1 MSGIAIAA
9 STMPG
14 SVATFWSCS
23 SERSRRIA
31 ARISSSAK
39 IRAGTRMSARAS
51 AGISYRVSSIRRG
64 SDIEHHAR
72 LPRAV
77 PFAELEPM
85 IGRSLHD
92 RLDLGQASLERGAET
107 ALDELGACLIGDERV
122 GVREVDEL
130 LEESDE
136 KARVVAALHGDTAL
150 HSLTLG
156 HELDEPAESV
166 RRFAEHVLDS
176 SQGRMREI
184 HFHLIPLLE
193 AERTC
198 PLVGAEAEQRL
209 RGDDV
214 APAALA
220 ACNAL
225 ELAQLF
231 QRIDADVRIG
241 ADADSDSARAD
252 ALDRQEPVPEVRLR
266 RRAGADAG
274 AGAREQVELG
284 AVRVCRVH
292 DRRALAQAAAAVEEL
307 DRPDAVLRQAF
318 LNLTRLLVGVNMQRQ
333 SLRVS
338 VAADLLEPV
347 GGTCPHGVGGEP
359 DSDVAGA
366 QRFDLPQIVGRRVLA
381 KSRQAAAT
389 VRGEQEDDPNPGLL
403 GCLHRRECLVEAEV
417 VELADCCVSRRSELS
432 IDLDVLAVHE
442 LRRLPFRLREHD
454 LPPGPEIAASRPPAQ
469 GALERVAVGIHE
481 SRQTEGLDHGRILST
496 PMATRAVPATLQQL
510 PNALTIA
517 RLALIPVFVALM
529 LSAEGGHSWPA
540 GIVFGVAGVT
550 DQIDG

>member
-166 RRFAEHVLDS
+166 RRFAE
-176 SQGRMREI
+176 
-184 HFHLIPLLE
+184 
-193 AERTC
+193 
-198 PLVGAEAEQRL
+198 
-209 RGDDV
+209 DV
-214 APAALA
+214 
-220 ACNAL
+220 
-225 ELAQLF
+225 
-231 QRIDADVRIG
+231 
-241 ADADSDSARAD
+241 
-252 ALDRQEPVPEVRLR
+252 LR
-266 RRAGADAG
+266 RRCAH
-274 AGAREQVELG
+274 EELELG
-284 AVRVCRVH
+284 
-292 DRRALAQAAAAVEEL
+292 
-307 DRPDAVLRQAF
+307 
-318 LNLTRLLVGVNMQRQ
+318 
-333 SLRVS
+333 
-338 VAADLLEPV
+338 
-347 GGTCPHGVGGEP
+347 
-359 DSDVAGA
+359 
-366 QRFDLPQIVGRRVLA
+366 RVLA
-381 KSRQAAAT
+381 PLMHDGRPRRYSLRSDLRTRPRLLAGKDARDPLPPHPT
-389 VRGEQEDDPNPGLL
+389 PRGRANLPP
-403 GCLHRRECLVEAEV
+403 RR
-417 VELADCCVSRRSELS
+417 RRS
-432 IDLDVLAVHE
+432 
-442 LRRLPFRLREHD
+442 R
-454 LPPGPEIAASRPPAQ
+454 AASPWR
-469 GALERVAVGIHE
+469 
-481 SRQTEGLDHGRILST
+481 
-496 PMATRAVPATLQQL
+496 
-510 PNALTIA
+510 
-517 RLALIPVFVALM
+517 
-529 LSAEGGHSWPA
+529 
-540 GIVFGVAGVT
+540 
-550 DQIDG
+550 